1 MDKSDVVAA
10 LAGLAHEHQ
19 LNVFRLLVQGGAQGL
34 SAGEIGVRLNLP
46 LPTLASAL
54 VRLEEAGLVT
64 FRSDDVSVVYV
75 ANHDVMNDV
84 LSYLLANCQ
93 AATGPLDAAKVSLE
107 LAKKRL

>member
-1 MDKSDVVAA
+1 
-10 LAGLAHEHQ
+10 
-19 LNVFRLLVQGGAQGL
+19 
-34 SAGEIGVRLNLP
+34 
-46 LPTLASAL
+46 
-54 VRLEEAGLVT
+54 VT

>member
-1 MDKSDVVAA
+1 MEKSDVVAA
-10 LAGLAHEHQ
+10 IAGLAHGHQ
-19 LNVFRLLVQGGAQGL
+19 LDVFRLLVQGGARGL
-34 SAGEIGVRLNLP
+34 SAGEIGVRLDLP

-64 FRSDDVSVVYV
+64 FRSDGVSVVYA
-75 ANHDVMNDV
+75 ANHDLMNDV

-93 AATGPLDAAKVSLE
+93 AATDPFEAEKVSLE